1 MSLVIKA
8 WDLIKSKVQ
17 PAFAFA
23 LRGQK
28 KKVRETFQ
36 CLECAVHA
44 EQGLRNVQ

>member
-28 KKVRETFQ
+28 KKKSGKLFS
-36 CLECAVHA
+36 AW
-44 EQGLRNVQ
+44 NVLFMQSRD